1 MKFRYL
7 IIFISLNFLNSQS
20 QNLSPN
26 IGTEIMF
33 QPEWAKKLYYERIE
47 VFKRDTLRFNQIVFL
62 GNSITEG
69 GKDWNEKFGVV
80 GISNRGISGDSTDGV
95 IARLNEIIHFSPK
108 AIFLLIGINDLW
120 NNTLTDSFV
129 NNVGENIIEIAK
141 TIVKKSPKTKMFVQT
156 VLPIGKEEYINA
168 IQNLNTIIK
177 SNAEFYNVID
187 LYVEFVNEKGLMQ
200 EELTT
205 DGVHLN
211 EKGYEKWV
219 KTVKPIFYSF
229 KKKSKKPYDT
239 KLF

>member
-20 QNLSPN
+20 QNLFPN

-47 VFKRDTLRFNQIVFL
+47 LFKQDTLKFNQIVFL
-62 GNSITEG
+62 GNSLTEG

-108 AIFLLIGINDLW
+108 AIFLLIGINDIYNELTPSTDYVS
-120 NNTLTDSFV
+120 NNIL
-129 NNVGENIIEIAK
+129 K
-141 TIVKKSPKTKMFVQT
+141 
-156 VLPIGKEEYINA
+156 
-168 IQNLNTIIK
+168 IIK
-177 SNAEFYNVID
+177 RINQELPQTKIFLQTILPVEKEVYKDKIIAVNEMIKTFVSQSKFEIID
-187 LYVEFVNEKGLMQ
+187 LYSIFVNEEGKMKK
-200 EELTT
+200 ELSY

-211 EKGYEKWV
+211 DKGYSVWV
-219 KTVKPIFYSF
+219 DHIKPTV
-229 KKKSKKPYDT
+229 
-239 KLF
+239 LNLANHN

>member
-20 QNLSPN
+20 QNLYPN

-33 QPEWAKKLYYERIE
+33 QPEWAKKLYYDRIE
-47 VFKRDTLRFNQIVFL
+47 VFKQDTLRFNQIVFL

-108 AIFLLIGINDLW
+108 AIFLLIGINDIYNELTPSTDYVA
-120 NNTLTDSFV
+120 NNIF
-129 NNVGENIIEIAK
+129 K
-141 TIVKKSPKTKMFVQT
+141 
-156 VLPIGKEEYINA
+156 
-168 IQNLNTIIK
+168 IIK
-177 SNAEFYNVID
+177 LINQELPETKIFIQTILPVEKEVYKDKIIAVNEMIKTFVSQSKFEIID
-187 LYVEFVNEKGLMQ
+187 LYSIFVNEEGKMKK
-200 EELTT
+200 ELSY

-211 EKGYEKWV
+211 DKGYSVWV
-219 KTVKPIFYSF
+219 DHIKPTV
-229 KKKSKKPYDT
+229 
-239 KLF
+239 LNLANHN

>member
-20 QNLSPN
+20 QNLFPN

-47 VFKRDTLRFNQIVFL
+47 LFKQDTLRFNQIVFL

-108 AIFLLIGINDLW
+108 AIFLLIGINDIYNELTPSTDYVS
-120 NNTLTDSFV
+120 NNIL
-129 NNVGENIIEIAK
+129 K
-141 TIVKKSPKTKMFVQT
+141 
-156 VLPIGKEEYINA
+156 
-168 IQNLNTIIK
+168 IIK
-177 SNAEFYNVID
+177 RINQELPQTKIFLQTILPVEKEVYKDKIIAVNEMIKTFVSQSKFEIID
-187 LYVEFVNEKGLMQ
+187 LYSIFVNKEGKMKK
-200 EELTT
+200 ELSY

-211 EKGYEKWV
+211 DKGYQVWV
-219 KTVKPIFYSF
+219 DHIKPTV
-229 KKKSKKPYDT
+229 
-239 KLF
+239 LNLVNHN

>member
-20 QNLSPN
+20 QNLYPN

-33 QPEWAKKLYYERIE
+33 QPEWAKKLYFDRIE

-108 AIFLLIGINDLW
+108 AIFLLIGINDIYNELTPSTDYVA
-120 NNTLTDSFV
+120 NNILKIIKRINHELPETKIFLQTILPV
-129 NNVGENIIEIAK
+129 EKEVYKNKIIEVNGMIK
-141 TIVKKSPKTKMFVQT
+141 TFVSQSKFE
-156 VLPIGKEEYINA
+156 I
-168 IQNLNTIIK
+168 
-177 SNAEFYNVID
+177 ID
-187 LYVEFVNEKGLMQ
+187 LYSIFVNKEGKMNK
-200 EELTT
+200 ELSY

-211 EKGYEKWV
+211 DKGYSVWV
-219 KTVKPIFYSF
+219 DHIKPTV
-229 KKKSKKPYDT
+229 
-239 KLF
+239 LNLANHN